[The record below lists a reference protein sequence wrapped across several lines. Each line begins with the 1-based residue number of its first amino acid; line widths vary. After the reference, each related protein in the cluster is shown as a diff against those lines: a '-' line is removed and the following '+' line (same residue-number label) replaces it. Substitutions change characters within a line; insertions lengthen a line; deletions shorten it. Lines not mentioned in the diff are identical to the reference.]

1 MAIFG
6 KARLSPLYRVRQ
18 CVSGVMQLDTVART
32 LLLFSA
38 ASLVLTIAACSSS
51 SSQDKSASSRSSVQ
65 QRLVW
70 NSSLQDR
77 STQDRSTQ
85 DRSTQ
90 DRSTQERSVTSRT
103 AAAHPRPGQTHRTN
117 RTVSAQPPAPDCELK
132 GSGLQT
138 VDPDQWARLK
148 LDYERNCYEQA
159 EALARKRLQQLL
171 ASGKCRVESD

>member
-85 DRSTQ
+85 
-90 DRSTQERSVTSRT
+90 ERSVTYRT

>member
-6 KARLSPLYRVRQ
+6 EARLYRVRQ
-18 CVSGVMQLDTVART
+18 SVSGVMQRDTVART

-70 NSSLQDR
+70 NSSL
-77 STQDRSTQ
+77 Q

>member
-6 KARLSPLYRVRQ
+6 EARLYRVRQ

-85 DRSTQ
+85 
-90 DRSTQERSVTSRT
+90 ERSVTYRT
-103 AAAHPRPGQTHRTN
+103 AAAHPRSGQTHRTN

-159 EALARKRLQQLL
+159 EALARKRLQLLL

>member
-77 STQDRSTQ
+77 STQY
-85 DRSTQ
+85 
-90 DRSTQERSVTSRT
+90 RSTQERSVTYRT

>member
-6 KARLSPLYRVRQ
+6 EARLSPLYRVRQ
-18 CVSGVMQLDTVART
+18 CVSGVMQFDTVART
-32 LLLFSA
+32 LLLLSA

-65 QRLVW
+65 ERLVW
-70 NSSLQDR
+70 DGSL
-77 STQDRSTQ
+77 
-85 DRSTQ
+85 Q
-90 DRSTQERSVTSRT
+90 DRSTQERSVTYRT
-103 AAAHPRPGQTHRTN
+103 AAAHPRPGQTRRTN
-117 RTVSAQPPAPDCELK
+117 RTVFAQPPAPDCEFK
-132 GSGLQT
+132 GSGLHT

>member
-6 KARLSPLYRVRQ
+6 EARLSPLYRVRQ

-32 LLLFSA
+32 LLLLSA

-85 DRSTQ
+85 
-90 DRSTQERSVTSRT
+90 ERSVTYRT

-171 ASGKCRVESD
+171 ASGKCRVEPD

>member
-6 KARLSPLYRVRQ
+6 EARLYRVRQ
-18 CVSGVMQLDTVART
+18 SVSGVMQRDTVART

-85 DRSTQ
+85 
-90 DRSTQERSVTSRT
+90 ERSVTYRT